1 MKLWG
6 GRFLKGTDEQ
16 VHQLNASLDFDRR
29 LYREDLEGS
38 QAWAQALSQAGV
50 LSPEEAAAI
59 RSGLQ
64 AILGEFEAGT
74 FLFAPTDEDIHSAIE
89 RRLTELLGAVAGKLH
104 TGRSRNDQVATDFRL
119 WVMRACR
126 EIEQA
131 LQDLGQ
137 AALKR
142 AEAGMELPMP
152 GYTHLRRAQLTTW
165 GHWLLSHLWALLRDR
180 DRFRRARSTAG
191 ILPLGSGALAG
202 TPYAIDRPGLART
215 LGFHG
220 TSQNSIDAVADR
232 DFALEFLLAGAALGV
247 HLSRLAEALIL
258 FGTAEFGFISFDEA
272 HTTGSS
278 LLPHK
283 RNPDPLELA
292 RGKSGRLIG
301 NLTALLVAL
310 KGLPSAY
317 DKDLQEDKEPVFD
330 TYDTLQALLPVLT
343 SVVRGIGLHPERM
356 AAAVEPALFAPD
368 LADYLVARGV
378 PFREAHAAAG
388 QAVLLAEQ
396 QGQPLDQL
404 PLEALRTLNQHFEAD
419 FVQVFDAQA
428 ALARR
433 DSEGGTSPRA
443 LRLQLEAARAAL
455 TEEAIA

>member
-29 LYREDLEGS
+29 LYREDLDGS
-38 QAWAQALSQAGV
+38 QAWAQALGQAGV
-50 LSPEEAAAI
+50 LAAEEAAAI
-59 RSGLQ
+59 RGGLQ
-64 AILGEFEAGT
+64 AILDEFEAET
-74 FLFAPTDEDIHSAIE
+74 FLFAPTDEDIHTAIE
-89 RRLTELLGAVAGKLH
+89 RRLTELLGPVAGKLH

-126 EIEQA
+126 EIEQG
-131 LQDLGQ
+131 LQDLCH
-137 AALKR
+137 AALER

-180 DRFRRARSTAG
+180 DRFRRARLSAAN
-191 ILPLGSGALAG
+191 LPLGSGALAG
-202 TPYAIDRPGLART
+202 SPYPIDRPGLART
-215 LGFHG
+215 LGFNE

-232 DFALEFLLAGAALGV
+232 DFALEFLFAGAALGV

-292 RGKSGRLIG
+292 RGKCGRLIG
-301 NLTALLVAL
+301 NLTALLAAL

-330 TYDTLQALLPVLT
+330 SYDTLRALLPVLT
-343 SVVRGIGLHPERM
+343 SVLRGIDLHPERM
-356 AAAVEPALFAPD
+356 AAAVEPALYAPD

-378 PFREAHAAAG
+378 PFREAHAATG

-396 QGQPLDQL
+396 QGQPLNQL
-404 PLEALRTLNQHFEAD
+404 PLEALRSLNKLFEAD
-419 FVQVFDAQA
+419 FVRVFDAQA

-455 TEEAIA
+455 TEEASA